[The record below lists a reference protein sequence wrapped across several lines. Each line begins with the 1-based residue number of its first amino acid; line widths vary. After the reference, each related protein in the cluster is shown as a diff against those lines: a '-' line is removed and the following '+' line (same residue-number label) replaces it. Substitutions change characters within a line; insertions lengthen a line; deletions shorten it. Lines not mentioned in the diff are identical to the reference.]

1 MRNKRV
7 LVVSSLLIVA
17 ALLSVSLS
25 GCGAGGR
32 QEGGQTV
39 ALQLPVSTSVI
50 TADGEAASNKP
61 RVFSEKVEVIEGSE
75 ARRLLK
81 ALGKASTVVND
92 RARPGFSARIMVIRD
107 GLTSDTYLYDEGK
120 DLLSKGDT
128 TYKLPFKLHLTDYR
142 PSNSFLSGDYPGSAE
157 LAALRADMNEW
168 QNEAAVLT
176 RVGSD
181 DVLLVAP
188 GKQTALGYRAVLVG
202 AGWSDGTWRLS
213 FSFEKTGTPDPLP
226 FVGTFLGFDKI
237 EVSRVDAA
245 GSTQMNIQDWYLILP
260 EISRDAAKVA
270 EQGPAR
276 ITIPAPSGLTSAAL
290 AYYQLTFE
298 DMCRSEAIIQGSQVS
313 AVIPADKTVAPG
325 VRYHWEM
332 VIDGKF
338 RRTPDMVIPFI
349 HSRAEVRAGGPF
361 ELYNEASPMILR
373 QSPGSVSRGAVDV
386 LDKQGEWVQVRQ
398 GSVQGWIPQWYLDYG
413 DLPVKPI
420 KSPWKVATGPTR
432 GLLYPYGP
440 ELTWV
445 GQGRLVKPFMKAG
458 DWVEVEVLVFDLP
471 AVSRVWIPKEIL
483 ANPTE
488 FKPTQ
493 GFIKPGSEAWL
504 EFDQIGKTQPDIAGP
519 WPVGL
524 GEERDGYVLVSAPAG
539 WGGWTKKENITFEG
553 P

>member
-7 LVVSSLLIVA
+7 LAVLSLLIVA
-17 ALLSVSLS
+17 ALLSAGLS

-32 QEGGQTV
+32 REGGETV
-39 ALQLPVSTSVI
+39 ALQLPVSMAVI
-50 TADGEAASNKP
+50 TAGGEASTKP
-61 RVFSEKVEVIEGSE
+61 RVFSEQVEVIEGVE

-81 ALGKASTVVND
+81 ALGKASTVVD
-92 RARPGFSARIMVIRD
+92 EQSRPGFSARIMVIRD
-107 GLTSDTYLYDEGK
+107 GVTTATYLYDEGQ

-128 TYKLPFKLHLTDYR
+128 TYKLPFKLHLADYR

-157 LAALRADMNEW
+157 LAALRANMNEW
-168 QNEAAVLT
+168 ENEAAVLT
-176 RVGSD
+176 QVGSD
-181 DVLLVAP
+181 RVLLVGP
-188 GKQTALGYRAVLVG
+188 GKQTALGYETVLVG

-226 FVGTFLGFDKI
+226 FAGTFLGFDKV
-237 EVSRVDAA
+237 EVSRVDDS

-260 EISRDAAKVA
+260 EISRDVAKVA
-270 EQGPAR
+270 EQRPATV
-276 ITIPAPSGLTSAAL
+276 TIPAPSGLTSAAL
-290 AYYQLTFE
+290 AYYQLNFT
-298 DMCRSEAIIQGSQVS
+298 DMRRSEAVIQGSQVT
-313 AVIPADKTVAPG
+313 AVIPTDRTVAPG

-332 VIDGKF
+332 VVDGKF

-361 ELYNEASPMILR
+361 KLYNEASPMALS
-373 QSPGSVSRGAVDV
+373 QPPGSVSGGPVDV
-386 LDKQGEWVQVRQ
+386 LDELGEWAQVRQ
-398 GSVQGWIPQWYLDYG
+398 GGVQGWIPRWYLDYG

-420 KSPWKVATGPTR
+420 KSPWKVATSMTR
-432 GLLYPYGP
+432 GLLYPCGP
-440 ELTWV
+440 ELIGV
-445 GQGRLVKPFMKAG
+445 GPGHLVKPFMEAG

-471 AVSRVWIPKEIL
+471 AVSRVWIPKEVL
-483 ANPTE
+483 ADPTE
-488 FKPTQ
+488 FRPTQ

-504 EFDQIGKTQPDIAGP
+504 EFDQIGKTQPEIAGP

-524 GEERDGYVLVSAPAG
+524 GEERDGHVMVSATAG